1 MITAMPLRIPW
12 CRLSRFA
19 FLTLVVVLLG
29 AFIVA
34 APANGASSGNQ
45 RKVLYLSASLGLR
58 PLPAGTFVNGRV
70 VRTVVIDGGMMVLSP
85 PPPSSHSAVSRA
97 GASAEAGASTTATP
111 GVIDPAGT
119 ALGSVHIAP
128 ALARTAKT
136 RARQLAWVTVI
147 GPQLGVSCL
156 ATEGTVEP
164 SFHVLVIAASGS
176 SASMYTSRGTAPC
189 GGAIR
194 PPSLLSASKIES
206 IRWLGLGSAEVST
219 SPPKYNW
226 TISYRV
232 PTCGSVFDSPG
243 IYFQQGIPSLFVE
256 VTVPLISS
264 PRCLKGRAVTA
275 VFGPEDVPINAAQ
288 HAPLG
293 VHQF

>member
-1 MITAMPLRIPW
+1 MMSGMPLRFPW
-12 CRLSRFA
+12 CRLSRSA
-19 FLTLVVVLLG
+19 SLTLVVVLLG
-29 AFIVA
+29 SFLAA
-34 APANGASSGNQ
+34 APANGAGSGNQ
-45 RKVLYLSASLGLR
+45 RKVLYLLAPLGSR
-58 PLPAGTFVNGRV
+58 PFPAGTFVNGRV

-85 PPPSSHSAVSRA
+85 PPPSSHSALSHA
-97 GASAEAGASTTATP
+97 DASAEAATSTTATP
-111 GVIDPAGT
+111 GVIDPAGNV
-119 ALGSVHIAP
+119 LGSVHIAP

-136 RARQLAWVTVI
+136 LAWQLAWVTVI

-156 ATEGTVEP
+156 PGEGPIEP

-176 SASMYTSRGTAPC
+176 SAWMYTTRGTGPC
-189 GGAIR
+189 GGAVN
-194 PPSLLSASKIES
+194 PPSLVSASKIEW
-206 IRWLGLGSAEVST
+206 IPWQGLGSAQVST

-243 IYFQQGIPSLFVE
+243 IYFQQGVPSLFMQ
-256 VTVPLISS
+256 VTIPLIPS
-264 PRCLKGRAVTA
+264 PRCVEGRAVTT
-275 VFGPEDVPINAAQ
+275 VFGPEDVPINAVQ

>member
-1 MITAMPLRIPW
+1 MMTGMPLQIPR
-12 CRLSRFA
+12 CRLSRLV
-19 FLTLVVVLLG
+19 FLTFVVVLLG
-29 AFIVA
+29 AFLVA
-34 APANGASSGNQ
+34 APANGASSANQ

-58 PLPAGTFVNGRV
+58 PIPAGTFVNGRI
-70 VRTVVIDGGMMVLSP
+70 VRTIVIDGGMVVLSP
-85 PPPSSHSAVSRA
+85 PPPSSRSAVSRA
-97 GASAEAGASTTATP
+97 GASAEAAASTTATP
-111 GVIDPAGT
+111 GVIDPADT
-119 ALGSVHIAP
+119 ALGSVHFTR
-128 ALARTAKT
+128 ALARKVKA

-156 ATEGTVEP
+156 ATEGTLEP

-176 SASMYTSRGTAPC
+176 SASIYTSRGTAPC

-194 PPSLLSASKIES
+194 PPSLLPASKIES
-206 IRWLGLGSAEVST
+206 IRWRGLGSAEVST

-256 VTVPLISS
+256 ATVPLISS
-264 PRCLKGRAVTA
+264 PRCVKGRAVTA
-275 VFGPEDVPINAAQ
+275 VFGPDGVPINAAQ

-293 VHQF
+293 LHQF

>member
-1 MITAMPLRIPW
+1 MPFRIPW
-12 CRLSRFA
+12 CRLSRLA
-19 FLTLVVVLLG
+19 FLTLGVVLPG
-29 AFIVA
+29 AFLVA

-70 VRTVVIDGGMMVLSP
+70 MRTVVIDGGMMVLSP

-97 GASAEAGASTTATP
+97 GASAEAAASTTATP

-119 ALGSVHIAP
+119 ALGSVHFAS
-128 ALARTAKT
+128 ALARTAKA
-136 RARQLAWVTVI
+136 RARRLAWVTVI

-164 SFHVLVIAASGS
+164 SFRVLVIAASGS
-176 SASMYTSRGTAPC
+176 SASMYTTRGTAPC
-189 GGAIR
+189 GGAIG

-206 IRWLGLGSAEVST
+206 IRWQGLGSAEVST

-226 TISYRV
+226 TISFRV

-243 IYFQQGIPSLFVE
+243 IYFQQGIPTLFVQ
-256 VTVPLISS
+256 VSVPLISS
-264 PRCLKGRAVTA
+264 PPCVKGRAVTA

>member
-1 MITAMPLRIPW
+1 MPLRNPT
-12 CRLSRFA
+12 CRLSRLA
-19 FLTLVVVLLG
+19 FLTLVVALLG
-29 AFIVA
+29 GFLVA
-34 APANGASSGNQ
+34 APADGAGSGKQ
-45 RKVLYLSASLGLR
+45 LKVLYLSAPLSSKG
-58 PLPAGTFVNGRV
+58 LPAGTFVNGRV

-85 PPPSSHSAVSRA
+85 PPLSSHPVLRHA
-97 GASAEAGASTTATP
+97 GASADAAASTAATS
-111 GVIDPAGT
+111 GVIDSAGT
-119 ALGSVHIAP
+119 ALGSVRIAP

-136 RARQLAWVTVI
+136 PARQLAWVAVI
-147 GPQLGVSCL
+147 GPQIGVSCL

-176 SASMYTSRGTAPC
+176 SASMYTSRGTGPC
-189 GGAIR
+189 GGAIS
-194 PPSLLSASKIES
+194 PPSLGSASKIES
-206 IRWLGLGSAEVST
+206 IRWQGLSNAQVST

-232 PTCGSVFDSPG
+232 PSCGSVFDSPG
-243 IYFQQGIPSLFVE
+243 IYFQQGIPSLFVQ

-264 PRCLKGRAVTA
+264 PRCVKGRVSTA
-275 VFGPEDVPINAAQ
+275 VFGPEDVPVNAAQ

>member
-1 MITAMPLRIPW
+1 MTGMPPRTPC
-12 CRLSRFA
+12 CRLSRLA
-19 FLTLVVVLLG
+19 LLTLGVVLLG
-29 AFIVA
+29 AFLVA
-34 APANGASSGNQ
+34 APANGASSGDQ
-45 RKVLYLSASLGLR
+45 RKVLYPSASLGLR

-70 VRTVVIDGGMMVLSP
+70 MRTVVIDGGMMVLSP

-97 GASAEAGASTTATP
+97 GASAEAAASTTATP

-119 ALGSVHIAP
+119 ALGSVHFAP
-128 ALARTAKT
+128 ALARTAKA
-136 RARQLAWVTVI
+136 RARQLSWVTLI

-156 ATEGTVEP
+156 ATEGTAEP
-164 SFHVLVIAASGS
+164 SFRILVIAASGS

-206 IRWLGLGSAEVST
+206 IRWQGLGSAEVST
-219 SPPKYNW
+219 LPPKYNW

-243 IYFQQGIPSLFVE
+243 IYFQQGIPTLFVQ
-256 VTVPLISS
+256 VSVPLISS
-264 PRCLKGRAVTA
+264 PQCVTGRAVTA
-275 VFGPEDVPINAAQ
+275 VFGPEDVPVNAAQ